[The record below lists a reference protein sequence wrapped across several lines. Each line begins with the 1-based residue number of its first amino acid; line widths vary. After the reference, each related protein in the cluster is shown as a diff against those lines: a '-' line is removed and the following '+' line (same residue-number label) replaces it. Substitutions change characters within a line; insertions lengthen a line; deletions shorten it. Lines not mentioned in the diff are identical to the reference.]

1 VTGAAVSPPPALER
15 ALDLFDPARRPAE
28 PDVSPG
34 YLNLLGDEDPTGS
47 HPGQRLMASRL
58 LPLVYERVWR
68 PTGGHILIGMREGMA
83 GEQRIAL
90 EMLGCKDGDRVLDVG
105 CGPGNFSRA
114 FAREVGESGLVVG
127 LDASRTML
135 AKGVAEDNP
144 RNVAY
149 VLGDATALPFRDSSF
164 DAVCCFAALHLF
176 AEPFLALDHM
186 ARVLTPGG
194 RVAIFTTGPA
204 PIDHLD
210 ADVVRVSHNLA
221 RRDLL
226 REELARVDA
235 DTYLVEIK
243 AAGIDVVAEHALA
256 HGARVVLADNEVV
269 APGLDEAILAL
280 VPQAVRV

>member
-1 VTGAAVSPPPALER
+1 MSLFTACTVGPVTGAAVSPPPALER

-28 PDVSPG
+28 PDVSQG

-58 LPLVYERVWR
+58 LPLIYERVWR
-68 PTGGHILIGMREGMA
+68 PTGGRVLIGMREGMA

-164 DAVCCFAALHLF
+164 DAVCCFAALYFIHDPY
-176 AEPFLALDHM
+176 AAIDEI
-186 ARVLTPGG
+186 ARVLAPGG
-194 RVAIFTTGPA
+194 RVAVMTSVNRGALPLGVMNTIVRGA
-204 PIDHLD
+204 IG
-210 ADVVRVSHNLA
+210 VRVFS
-221 RRDLL
+221 
-226 REELARVDA
+226 REELVEALRDH
-235 DTYLVEIK
+235 DLVEVEQRISGF
-243 AAGIDVVAEHALA
+243 AQFV
-256 HGARVVLADNEVV
+256 GARK
-269 APGLDEAILAL
+269 PGG
-280 VPQAVRV
+280 